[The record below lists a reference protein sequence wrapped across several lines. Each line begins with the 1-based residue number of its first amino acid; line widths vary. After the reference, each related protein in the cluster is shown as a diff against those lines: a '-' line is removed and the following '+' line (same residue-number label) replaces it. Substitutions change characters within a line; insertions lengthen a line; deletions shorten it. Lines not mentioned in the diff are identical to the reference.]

1 MMGPV
6 RKTQKKYCSI
16 VLFAAIMFAAC
27 FIFAGYKPAG
37 KGLIMGT
44 LASIL
49 NFVLMG
55 ETIPLRLG
63 HTRGKTFIIS
73 LGSVYFRY
81 IIMGIPIF
89 FAIKMA
95 EINLI
100 ATVIGIFSVQIL
112 ILSEHMAK
120 IILSTRKKTG
130 FIKK

>member
-16 VLFAAIMFAAC
+16 VLFLAILTAAC
-27 FIFAGYKPAG
+27 FIITGYKPVG

-63 HTRGKTFIIS
+63 HARRKTFIIS

-95 EINLI
+95 EISLI

-112 ILSEHMAK
+112 ILSEHLAK